1 MVRPGT
7 PQQTPGNS
15 TAWASQCDNPNW
27 DPPNGHTNPYRQSDA
42 CCTSVLSVPD
52 SIWSGAG
59 QGYPLDDRRGEVTFL
74 LADLSV
80 WICVIAQYIYIHTYK
95 YKYIYMYL
103 SKEVGKQSSELWMM
117 FIQVTLHHITIHH
130 TTIHLTKGGEVAT
143 IHHRTTHHITKGN
156 EGWWLREVMTKGADE
171 GWWRRMVTKGSGD

>member
-1 MVRPGT
+1 MEGTARLKPHWRNGNTCLDISSMVRPGT

-95 YKYIYMYL
+95 YKYIYIYVFIKGSWEAIFRVMDDVY
-103 SKEVGKQSSELWMM
+103 SSD
-117 FIQVTLHHITIHH
+117 FTSHNNTSHNNTS
-130 TTIHLTKGGEVAT
+130 
-143 IHHRTTHHITKGN
+143 
-156 EGWWLREVMTKGADE
+156 DE
-171 GWWRRMVTKGSGD
+171 GWWSGDNTS